1 MACPPPLTPINL
13 QKYLH
18 WKSHLSYFVSNQEL
32 DLWPNISSL
41 RPRPSRT
48 YQQAAL
54 DQRRNPLPGVGA
66 TRPLEQT
73 KMCVYAPQM
82 LAQIRSACVQGIDA
96 SPIEIEVD
104 SGCGQQQM
112 VIVGLPDTAVKESR
126 DRVGTALLN
135 SSFRFPLGRTTVNL
149 APADIRKQGP
159 SFDLP
164 IAIGVLV
171 SSEQIKSSLLKDY
184 VIVGELALTG
194 AVRPIKGTLPVALR
208 ARDEGRRGVIVPHEN
223 AAEAAVVEGLDV
235 IPIANLREAAEF
247 LEGIFSINPV
257 RVDTTALFEKAPLDD
272 FDMSDVKGQESVKR
286 ALEIAAAGGHNV
298 LLIGP
303 PGTGKSM
310 LAKRLAGIL
319 PPLTLD
325 EALETTKIHSI
336 IGLLTQGQALVTLRP
351 FRSPHHTISDA
362 GLLGGG
368 THPTPG
374 EISLAHHG
382 VLFLDELPE
391 FKRSV
396 LETMRQPLEDGKVT
410 ISRAAG
416 SMTFPSQFMLVAAM
430 NPTPDGKMPQESR
443 STPREIQAYLG
454 RVSGPLLDRID
465 LHVEVPAVTFSDL
478 SRAKPGESSREI
490 RQRVIEARQRQHR
503 RFDRRRISCNAR
515 MGTRELREF
524 VALEESTQ
532 TLLKHAMSDLELSA
546 RAYDRILK
554 VARTIADL
562 VGCERVSHEHVFEAI
577 QYRSLDRQLWG

>member
-1 MACPPPLTPINL
+1 
-13 QKYLH
+13 
-18 WKSHLSYFVSNQEL
+18 
-32 DLWPNISSL
+32 
-41 RPRPSRT
+41 
-48 YQQAAL
+48 
-54 DQRRNPLPGVGA
+54 
-66 TRPLEQT
+66 
-73 KMCVYAPQM
+73 
-82 LAQIRSACVQGIDA
+82 
-96 SPIEIEVD
+96 
-104 SGCGQQQM
+104 
-112 VIVGLPDTAVKESR
+112 
-126 DRVGTALLN
+126 
-135 SSFRFPLGRTTVNL
+135 
-149 APADIRKQGP
+149 
-159 SFDLP
+159 
-164 IAIGVLV
+164 
-171 SSEQIKSSLLKDY
+171 
-184 VIVGELALTG
+184 
-194 AVRPIKGTLPVALR
+194 
-208 ARDEGRRGVIVPHEN
+208 
-223 AAEAAVVEGLDV
+223 
-235 IPIANLREAAEF
+235 
-247 LEGIFSINPV
+247 
-257 RVDTTALFEKAPLDD
+257 
-272 FDMSDVKGQESVKR
+272 
-286 ALEIAAAGGHNV
+286 
-298 LLIGP
+298 
-303 PGTGKSM
+303 M